1 LACCAGEMVGAAE
14 RGRCRALWLVKMR
27 DKDLV
32 GGVGMVRG
40 FAIVGLEDVTS
51 DYASRIKSTNSS
63 AGESSLTSWYT
74 EFACWQ

>member
-1 LACCAGEMVGAAE
+1 
-14 RGRCRALWLVKMR
+14 
-27 DKDLV
+27 
-32 GGVGMVRG
+32 MVRG

-74 EFACWQ
+74 EFACWWWLAEKMRGGGGRKERIVDFRS